1 MIRHPLAVL
10 RVGLQP
16 GAGQMLMLVA
26 TVVVRPI
33 IPVVVAAAVVLL
45 AAMRAALLGVRGGL
59 VTIQPLKMVA
69 PAFVMAPVVAVDRK
83 PQAALA
89 AQAGRGLPQARPV
102 LVQRT
107 QEVVEAVLVMPLI
120 VPLEAVAS

>member
-1 MIRHPLAVL
+1 
-10 RVGLQP
+10 
-16 GAGQMLMLVA
+16 MLMLVA

-45 AAMRAALLGVRGGL
+45 AAMRAALLGVRGGM
-59 VTIQPLKMVA
+59 VTFQTFKMVL
-69 PAFVMAPVVAVDRK
+69 PTLVMAPVVAVDRK

-89 AQAGRGLPQARPV
+89 AQAVPLEAGRGLPQARPV